1 MHNEQIPHMPI
12 EGRIYMMRKTRV
24 MLDSDLAALY
34 RVPIKA
40 LIQAVKRNQKR
51 FPSDFIYLLTRE
63 EVMALRSQSVTLEN
77 AQNSPPASGRGKYR
91 KFQPYAFTEQG
102 VAMLSS
108 VLHSERAIQVNIQIM
123 RIFVS
128 IREQAA
134 THQDLWLMIDAMEK
148 KYDTQF
154 QVVFK
159 SIKLL
164 IEKPKDGPEDYRRF

>member
-1 MHNEQIPHMPI
+1 MNNEQMPHMPI
-12 EGRIYMMRKTRV
+12 EGRIYTMRKTRV

-34 RVPIKA
+34 GVPIKA
-40 LIQAVKRNQKR
+40 LMQAVKRNHKR
-51 FPSDFIYLLTRE
+51 FPGDFVYLLTGQ
-63 EVMALRSQSVTLEN
+63 EVAAIRSQIVTLEST
-77 AQNSPPASGRGKYR
+77 QNNPGASKRGKHR
-91 KFQPYAFTEQG
+91 KYQPYAFTEQG

-123 RIFVS
+123 RIFVN
-128 IREQAA
+128 IREQAT

-164 IEKPKDGPEDYRRF
+164 IEKSKDGPEDYRRF